1 LEPVELL
8 QLVELSAALLTV
20 VLITLLLAYRTPLA
34 LLAGKVALLNLELL
48 QRSSAVIARQRLL
61 QPGALVE
68 MATSALGLPVPETL

>member
-8 QLVELSAALLTV
+8 QLVELVAV
-20 VLITLLLAYRTPLA
+20 RGYRFPLA

-48 QRSSAVIARQRLL
+48 QRSSAVIAHQRLL

>member
-20 VLITLLLAYRTPLA
+20 VLMAYRTPLA

-48 QRSSAVIARQRLL
+48 QRSSAVIARQLELR
-61 QPGALVE
+61 PGALVE

>member
-8 QLVELSAALLTV
+8 QLVELVAA
-20 VLITLLLAYRTPLA
+20 RGQRFPLF

-48 QRSSAVIARQRLL
+48 QQSSAVIAHQRPL

-68 MATSALGLPVPETL
+68 MATLALGLPVPETL

>member
-8 QLVELSAALLTV
+8 QLVEVKDNQRQFVAA
-20 VLITLLLAYRTPLA
+20 ARYRFPLV

-48 QRSSAVIARQRLL
+48 QQSSAVIAHQRPL

-68 MATSALGLPVPETL
+68 MATSALGLPAPEIL